1 MIDQIPAL
9 IAGERRVAAKM
20 ITLVE
25 NGGPEK
31 QELLKALYPH
41 TGKAY
46 VLGITGSPGAGKSS
60 LTDRLISGLRKQG
73 KKVGVVAVDPTSPFT
88 GGAILGDRIRMNE
101 HYMDKDVFIRSMG
114 TRGSLGGLARATKEV
129 LKVLDVFGCDYIL
142 VETVGVGQSELEI
155 MTAADTTVVVLT
167 PGAGDSIQAI
177 KAGIMEIAD
186 VFAVNK
192 ADLEGADRV
201 VTEIEVMLDLGARTR
216 PGTQEWRPPVVR
228 TVAMRD
234 SGIDQLLDAV
244 QKHRD
249 HLETTGK
256 LADERKQRI
265 KLELREVIEHHI
277 KDLIRNKVEKTGEWD
292 RILDEVIHRTLD
304 PNTAAEQVLEKGL
317 ASGEPQ

>member
-9 IAGERRVAAKM
+9 LAGERRVAAKM

-31 QELLKALYPH
+31 QELLKALHPY

-46 VLGITGSPGAGKSS
+46 IVGITGSPGAGKSS

-101 HYMDKDVFIRSMG
+101 HYMDKEVFIRSMG

-216 PGTQEWRPPVVR
+216 PGAAQQWRPPVVR

-234 SGIDQLLDAV
+234 SGIDQLLAAI

-292 RILDEVIHRTLD
+292 RILDEVIQRTLD
-304 PNTAAEQVLEKGL
+304 PHTAAEQVLANLTK
-317 ASGEPQ
+317 